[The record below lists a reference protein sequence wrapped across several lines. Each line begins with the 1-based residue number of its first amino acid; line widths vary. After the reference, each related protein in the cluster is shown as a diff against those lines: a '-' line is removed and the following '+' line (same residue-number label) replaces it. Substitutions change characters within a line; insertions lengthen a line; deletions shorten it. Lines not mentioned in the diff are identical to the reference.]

1 MRTDVLRLT
10 EPRELLALV
19 PHLLGFEPHASAV
32 VVSLRARGRLGVVAR
47 VDLADLADA
56 RHGPQVARSLATHL
70 DRDGARRV
78 VLVVYREPGPGEGDD
93 PAEHAAAHAAEAF
106 DVPFGGVD
114 VLVVGGG
121 TFRCL
126 DCGTTCC
133 PDGGHPLGDLRST
146 RAGAEMVVAGSVV
159 AARRSDLGRVA
170 AAAEPARR
178 AAARARRRRAAARAQ
193 AAAAGPEALARWRLE
208 QVVAWR
214 RLAEPGAA
222 PDLPPALLGRVE
234 AGLVDRRVR
243 DAVLVSLLPGTGD
256 LPERAVARDGGD
268 EDDAVRAAVGRLVD
282 PATGRAPD
290 DAVRAAERA
299 LEGVVAHGR
308 RRAQAPATTLLALLA
323 WWRGDGARAGV
334 LVERAVTDDPGYRLA
349 HLLRGALDAGLA
361 PGWAA
366 R

>member
-1 MRTDVLRLT
+1 
-10 EPRELLALV
+10 
-19 PHLLGFEPHASAV
+19 
-32 VVSLRARGRLGVVAR
+32 
-47 VDLADLADA
+47 
-56 RHGPQVARSLATHL
+56 
-70 DRDGARRV
+70 
-78 VLVVYREPGPGEGDD
+78 
-93 PAEHAAAHAAEAF
+93 
-106 DVPFGGVD
+106 
-114 VLVVGGG
+114 
-121 TFRCL
+121 
-126 DCGTTCC
+126 
-133 PDGGHPLGDLRST
+133 
-146 RAGAEMVVAGSVV
+146 
-159 AARRSDLGRVA
+159 
-170 AAAEPARR
+170 
-178 AAARARRRRAAARAQ
+178 
-193 AAAAGPEALARWRLE
+193 
-208 QVVAWR
+208 
-214 RLAEPGAA
+214 
-222 PDLPPALLGRVE
+222 
-234 AGLVDRRVR
+234 R